1 MATLPQ
7 IPAYSANEV
16 RPGDEPK
23 ETVINL
29 MDGPS
34 TLPGAD
40 HIREGIVIRPMLE
53 AVSELTGT
61 RKIAKS
67 ISEHYLL
74 RRGGTELR

>member
-1 MATLPQ
+1 
-7 IPAYSANEV
+7 
-16 RPGDEPK
+16 
-23 ETVINL
+23 